1 MAASCKK
8 PRPFRSIGYEHNH
21 PRRHPV
27 WFGHRR
33 FRAPGRGLLVRQ
45 LPVCHTFWEADSV
58 FIGRAEVTSLG
69 PGAQRSRFEVEESF
83 RGPTGGVI
91 EIVGRGIGGSCAYG
105 FVQGTR
111 YLVFARRAPD
121 GTWSASMCG
130 STAPLTEAGEAI
142 TFGAQH
148 CPRQESW
155 GVDFGQCPGRRSNEK
170 RPLRIAFAG
179 DQRQDCDA

>member
-1 MAASCKK
+1 MSPIIRVAILCGLAIAASV
-8 PRPFRSIGYEHNH
+8 RPAAACSC
-21 PRRHPV
+21 
-27 WFGHRR
+27 
-33 FRAPGRGLLVRQ
+33 AQ
-45 LPVCHTFWEADSV
+45 LPVCHAFWEADSV

-91 EIVGRGIGGSCAYG
+91 GIVGRGIGGSCAYG

-130 STAPLTEAGEAI
+130 STAPLTQAGEAI
-142 TFGAQH
+142 TFGRSIA
-148 CPRQESW
+148 RDRNRGGSIS
-155 GVDFGQCPGRRSNEK
+155 GSVLAAVRTKSGR
-170 RPLRIAFAG
+170 LRIAFAG